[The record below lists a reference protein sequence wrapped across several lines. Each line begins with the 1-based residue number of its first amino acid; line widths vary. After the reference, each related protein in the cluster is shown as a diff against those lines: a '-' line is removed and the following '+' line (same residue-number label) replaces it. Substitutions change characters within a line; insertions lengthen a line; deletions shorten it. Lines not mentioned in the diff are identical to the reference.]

1 MPEGIFDHRMCYPY
15 HTETAY
21 AMHYYNKA
29 FMSNSR
35 MALSSIQLKNHRILC
50 DLCNIG
56 LLRSHILLAFGIIH
70 IKFPRQSKIVILRP
84 LKPSP

>member
-50 DLCNIG
+50 DLCNIET
-56 LLRSHILLAFGIIH
+56 
-70 IKFPRQSKIVILRP
+70 
-84 LKPSP
+84 